1 MPSPDLALKVRP
13 AELNDSHDI
22 FKWRNDED
30 TRRMFFDQ
38 SVISLES
45 HQLWFANSL
54 VNRNKKLI
62 VAESND
68 QKVGVVRFDYL
79 EPGYALVSINLNPL
93 CRGKGLAAEVLVKSE
108 ALLSQ
113 GTLQL
118 IAEIKP
124 ENASSK
130 KTFAR
135 AGYTL
140 EQIKPH
146 AEIYTKTVN

>member
-1 MPSPDLALKVRP
+1 MPSPNLALKVRP

-22 FKWRNDED
+22 FQWRNDED
-30 TRRMFFDQ
+30 TRRMSFDQ
-38 SVISLES
+38 SVISFAS
-45 HQLWFANSL
+45 HQLWFANTL
-54 VNRNKKLI
+54 ANPNKKLI

-68 QKVGVVRFDYL
+68 QKVGVVRFDCL

-93 CRGKGLAAEVLVKSE
+93 CRGKGLSAAVLVESE
-108 ALLSQ
+108 ALLFQ
-113 GTLQL
+113 GIHQL

-135 AGYTL
+135 AGYTFK
-140 EQIKPH
+140 QIKGG
-146 AEIYTKTVN
+146 AEIYTKTLN